1 MPTVKELKD
10 AIQDALNA
18 QTAKFLAALETEKA
32 DVKAAIAAALA
43 GSVPL
48 TDADRAEIL
57 GMIDAFGTSVVQG
70 VDTIQDPVG
79 HDAPP
84 ASADSGDE
92 SGGGTGQ

>member
-32 DVKAAIAAALA
+32 DVKAAIAAAL
-43 GSVPL
+43 VPL